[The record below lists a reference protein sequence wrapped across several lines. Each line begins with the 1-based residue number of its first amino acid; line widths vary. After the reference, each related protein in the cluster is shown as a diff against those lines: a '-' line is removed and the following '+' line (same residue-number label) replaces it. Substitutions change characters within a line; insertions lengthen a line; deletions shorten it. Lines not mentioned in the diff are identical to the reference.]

1 MSGSVLRPSFLL
13 VHGGYHTA
21 SSWSPVRDILA
32 ADGWES
38 EAISMP
44 SAGKQPTAGLYDDAE
59 ALAAR
64 LRRME
69 GPVVVV
75 GHSHAGLTISQLG
88 DQHPNLVRLIYIAA
102 FMPVEG
108 VSAATAFGIPV
119 PDDPSG
125 LAPREAYGNP
135 RETFYS
141 DLSDVDAKVAI
152 DQLVDQSLLSCVQP
166 TTRAAWRRVG
176 STYVICTEDK
186 QFPVSLQERYAAQ
199 TTDVVRIPTGHSP
212 MLSQP
217 DQVADI
223 LTSRAGEARPELGT

>member
-1 MSGSVLRPSFLL
+1 MLDSAPPPSFLL

-21 SSWSPVRDILA
+21 SAWLPVQGILDA
-32 ADGWES
+32 QGWKS

-44 SAGKQPTAGLYDDAE
+44 SAGQQPTAGLYEDAD

-64 LRRME
+64 LREIE

-75 GHSHAGLTISQLG
+75 GHSHAGLTITQLG
-88 DQHPNLVRLIYIAA
+88 DDHPNLVRLIYVAA
-102 FMPVEG
+102 FMPTEG

-166 TTRAAWRRVG
+166 TTRAAWRTVP
-176 STYVICTEDK
+176 STYVICTEDR
-186 QFPVSLQERYAAQ
+186 QFPVSLQEQYAAQ

-212 MLSQP
+212 MLSKP

-223 LTSRAGEARPELGT
+223 LTSRAGAAAGS